1 MVSLGGVTL
10 PVGEEITILSNGR
23 VIAKILP
30 NGQKQFF
37 QEHMRP
43 DYKDIIRLGLVRIEF
58 QNGDIHIYSP
68 DYNDRGI
75 MIDVI
80 RRIHFAN
87 GDIEYY
93 GYDSSEERSSYLRR
107 KSIKNGEEIEYYGK
121 DVDDNTCLQKIIDN
135 GEDTIRYYEGK
146 AGIERIVKS
155 VDYNE
160 NIVHIV
166 DYCEGTPGTERVVKR
181 EIYEK
186 GSIVPHGK
194 VKRVILVKQENSSK
208 KQKT

>member
-37 QEHMRP
+37 KEYMRP
-43 DYKDIIRLGLVRIEF
+43 DYKDITRLGLVRIEF

-80 RRIHFAN
+80 RRKHFAN

-93 GYDSSEERSSYLRR
+93 GYDPAEGRESYLRR
-107 KSIKNGEEIEYYGK
+107 KSIMNGEEIEYYGT

-135 GEDTIRYYEGK
+135 NEDKIIYYEGK

-155 VDYNE
+155 VNSNE
-160 NIVHIV
+160 TIV
-166 DYCEGTPGTERVVKR
+166 DYWEGTPGTERVVKR

-194 VKRVILVKQENSSK
+194 VKRVELFEQKNSSK